1 MSEVLTISRDQIVLQ
16 VKLSFQTP
24 SIIEGIIN
32 RHIIVRTAAEKGIK
46 LEAEELQQAAD
57 NLRLVS
63 KLHSAEATWSW
74 LKKYSLSLDDFEELA
89 YISALSSKIAK
100 DLFGDKIEPFF
111 IEHQIDYVQAI
122 IYEVVLDDEDLAI
135 ELYYSLKENEISFY
149 EVAHQYTQ
157 DKELRRAGGYRGQL
171 HRRDLK
177 PEVCAAVF
185 AATPPEI
192 LKPIVTSKG
201 VHLILVEELIQPEL
215 DNALRQKIISDLLS
229 AWLKEQREQVEIITQ
244 LDS

>member
-1 MSEVLTISRDQIVLQ
+1 MSEAITISRDEIVQQ
-16 VKLSFQTP
+16 VKFSCQTP
-24 SIIEGIIN
+24 AIVEGILN
-32 RHIIVRTAAEKGIK
+32 RQVITRTAAEKGIK
-46 LEAEELQQAAD
+46 VEPEELQQAAD

-63 KLHSAEATWSW
+63 NLRSAEATWSW
-74 LKKYSLSLDDFEELA
+74 LKQYSLSLDDFEELV
-89 YISALSSKIAK
+89 YISALSSKLAK
-100 DLFGDKIEPFF
+100 NLFGDKVDPFF

-122 IYEVVLDDEDLAI
+122 MYEAVLDDEDLAM

-149 EVAHQYTQ
+149 EVAHQYVQ
-157 DKELRRAGGYRGQL
+157 DKELRRAGGYRGKL

-177 PEVCAAVF
+177 PEICAAVF
-185 AATPPEI
+185 AATPPQI

-215 DNALRQKIISDLLS
+215 DNLLRLKIISDLFS
-229 AWLKEQREQVEIITQ
+229 AWLKEQIEQVEILTQ

>member
-1 MSEVLTISRDQIVLQ
+1 MSEVLTISRDEIVLQ
-16 VKLSFQTP
+16 VKLSCQTP
-24 SIIEGIIN
+24 SIVEGIIN

-46 LEAEELQQAAD
+46 LESEELQQAAD
-57 NLRLVS
+57 NLRLAT

-74 LKKYSLSLDDFEELA
+74 LKKYSLSLDEFEELV

-100 DLFGDKIEPFF
+100 NLFEDKIELLFV
-111 IEHQIDYVQAI
+111 EHQIDYVQAV
-122 IYEVVLDDEDLAI
+122 IYEVVLDDEDLAL

-149 EVAHQYTQ
+149 EVAHQYSQ
-157 DKELRRAGGYRGQL
+157 DKELRRAGGYRGKL
-171 HRRDLK
+171 YRRDLK
-177 PEVCAAVF
+177 PEICAPVF
-185 AATPPEI
+185 AASPPEV

-215 DNALRQKIISDLLS
+215 NNEFRQKILTDLLS
-229 AWLKEQREQVEIITQ
+229 TWLKEQREQVKFITQ